1 MIGLCLLIYFI
12 IEGIINVVVM
22 KIMLKERKVN
32 NYVKRN

>member
-12 IEGIINVVVM
+12 IEGIINIVVM

>member
-12 IEGIINVVVM
+12 IEGIINIVVM

-32 NYVKRN
+32 NYDKRN

>member
-12 IEGIINVVVM
+12 IEGIINIVIM

-32 NYVKRN
+32 NNVKRN